1 MLLNSIFIKDQ
12 NQEPT
17 DPEANT
23 LSAQQTASVHWLPS
37 AVNSHA
43 PVVNSDVVTPS
54 SAYTE
59 LQNSLQKL
67 DQFCILMH
75 KLGIFA

>member
-12 NQEPT
+12 DQEPI
-17 DPEANT
+17 DLEANT
-23 LSAQQTASVHWLPS
+23 LSAQQKASVHWLPS

-59 LQNSLQKL
+59 LQNSL
-67 DQFCILMH
+67 
-75 KLGIFA
+75 